1 MNISQPLRQNED
13 ELLQQSEL
21 KQELEHEMQINVLC
35 RVISIRRTKFHIQEL
50 SNL

>member
-1 MNISQPLRQNED
+1 MSRPLQQNED

-21 KQELEHEMQINVLC
+21 KQELEHELQIKVLY